1 MDSLINIGLYL
12 AYFALFIAVAALIVF
27 PIITVVKGNLKNSRV
42 TLIGVAILAGVIILS
57 YLISPADQGPFYT
70 KMNVS
75 AGMSKLIGA
84 GLLTTYIMLAG
95 LVLITIYTSASKW
108 FK

>member
-1 MDSLINIGLYL
+1 MDSFINIGLYI
-12 AYFALFIAVAALIVF
+12 AYFALFIAIAALIIF
-27 PIITVVKGNLKNSRV
+27 PVVTMLKGNLKNAKG
-42 TLIGVAILAGVIILS
+42 TLIGVAVLAVIILLA
-57 YLISPADQGPFYT
+57 YIISPADQGLYYT

-84 GLLTTYIMLAG
+84 GIITTYIILAG
-95 LVLITIYTSASKW
+95 LLIITVYTSVIKW

>member
-1 MDSLINIGLYL
+1 MDSLITIGLYI
-12 AYFALFIAVAALIVF
+12 AYFALFIAVAALIIF
-27 PIITVVKGNLKNSRV
+27 PVISFVKGNVKNAKV
-42 TLIGVAILAGVIILS
+42 TLVGVGILVGIAILAYI
-57 YLISPADQGPFYT
+57 ISPADQGLFYT

-84 GLLTTYIMLAG
+84 GLITTYIVLAG
-95 LVLITIYTSASKW
+95 LVIITIYTSVIKW

>member
-12 AYFALFIAVAALIVF
+12 AYFALFIAVAALIIF
-27 PIITVVKGNLKNSRV
+27 PIVTMIKGSVKSTKG
-42 TLIGVAILAGVIILS
+42 TLIGVAILVGVIILS
-57 YLISPADQGPFYT
+57 YIISPADQGLFYT
-70 KMNVS
+70 KMNIS

-84 GLLTTYIMLAG
+84 GLLTTYIILAG
-95 LVLITIYTSASKW
+95 LVIITIYTSVVKW